1 VPGHQGMKASKY
13 FCGGLKHLYIHH
25 GGACDFLFF
34 PITDCIGGGRVKGVS
49 LDWCST
55 GVEPP
60 GCSSETV
67 LENNNSFALGC
78 DSGECPGRG
87 CW

>member
-1 VPGHQGMKASKY
+1 MPGHRGMKASKY

-49 LDWCST
+49 LAL
-55 GVEPP
+55 
-60 GCSSETV
+60 V
-67 LENNNSFALGC
+67 LNWS
-78 DSGECPGRG
+78 
-87 CW
+87 